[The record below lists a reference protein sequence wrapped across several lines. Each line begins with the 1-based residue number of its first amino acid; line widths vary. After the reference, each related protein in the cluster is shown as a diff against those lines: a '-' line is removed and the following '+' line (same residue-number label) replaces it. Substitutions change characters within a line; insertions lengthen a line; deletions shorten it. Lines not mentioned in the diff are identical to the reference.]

1 MPRTP
6 LLLLLVLAGVAFA
19 SCGKGG
25 TSTVTVEVS
34 GAGSGSA
41 NGSDGTGSG
50 GAGSGGTGGSGGG
63 AKGGQAKPPA
73 GKSPSRERALAF
85 AQAVNLTA
93 EDVPGFTAKTKH
105 DSDSAR
111 EKKLG
116 RELAHCT
123 GAKGLSPGEATFPGE
138 GKAVA
143 DESSK
148 DFELKHGVIDFS
160 VSSGVSVQSSAAGAR
175 QGLQAIRS
183 PQVRKC
189 FSHYLQLL
197 FAGQHVRGATPG
209 PVSIQAGIPPAP
221 GTAGGFGWRITA
233 SFTIRGIRVPIY
245 LDFLGFVDGPAEV
258 TLLSSG
264 LLRPFPAEVQQRLFA
279 MLLAR
284 AKAHEL

>member
-1 MPRTP
+1 MP
-6 LLLLLVLAGVAFA
+6 LLLLLVLAGIALA

-25 TSTVTVEVS
+25 TSTVTVEAS
-34 GAGSGSA
+34 GAGSGSS
-41 NGSDGTGSG
+41 NGSGGSDGSGSG
-50 GAGSGGTGGSGGG
+50 SGGSGGG
-63 AKGGQAKPPA
+63 AKGGQAKSPA
-73 GKSPSRERALAF
+73 GKAPSRERALAF

-93 EDVPGFTAKTKH
+93 DDVPGFTAKTKQG
-105 DSDSAR
+105 SDSAR
-111 EKKLG
+111 EKKLS
-116 RELAHCT
+116 RELAQCT
-123 GAKGLSPGEATFPGE
+123 GAKGLASGEETFPGE
-138 GKAVA
+138 GTAVA

-183 PQVRKC
+183 PRVRKC

-197 FAGQHVRGATPG
+197 FAGQHVKGATPG

-221 GTAGGFGWRITA
+221 GTSGGFGWRITA
-233 SFTIRGIRVPIY
+233 SFTIRGIKVPIY

>member
-6 LLLLLVLAGVAFA
+6 LLLLLVLGGIALA

-25 TSTVTVEVS
+25 ASTVTVQAS
-34 GAGSGSA
+34 GAGTGS
-41 NGSDGTGSG
+41 SSGSG
-50 GAGSGGTGGSGGG
+50 GSGDGTSGGG
-63 AKGGQAKPPA
+63 GKGGQATPPA

-93 EDVPGFTAKTKH
+93 DDVPGFTAKTKH

-116 RELAHCT
+116 RELAQCT
-123 GAKGLSPGEATFPGE
+123 GATGLSSGEESLPSE

-160 VSSGVSVQSSAAGAR
+160 VSSGVSVRSSAAGAR
-175 QGLQAIRS
+175 KGLQAIRS
-183 PQVRKC
+183 TRVRKC

-197 FAGQHVRGATPG
+197 FAGQHVQGATPG
-209 PVSIQAGIPPAP
+209 PVSIQSGTPPAP
-221 GTAGGFGWRITA
+221 GTSGGFGWRITA
-233 SFTIRGIRVPIY
+233 SFTIRGIKVPIY

-264 LLRPFPAEVQQRLFA
+264 LLRPFPAEVQQHLFA
-279 MLLAR
+279 TLLAR
-284 AKAHEL
+284 VKAHKL

>member
-6 LLLLLVLAGVAFA
+6 LLLLLVLGSIALA

-25 TSTVTVEVS
+25 ATTVTVEAS
-34 GAGSGSA
+34 GP
-41 NGSDGTGSG
+41 GTGSSS
-50 GAGSGGTGGSGGG
+50 GSGGSGDGSSGGG

-73 GKSPSRERALAF
+73 AKSPSRERALAF

-93 EDVPGFTAKTKH
+93 DDVPGFTAKTKH

-116 RELAHCT
+116 RELAQCT
-123 GAKGLSPGEATFPGE
+123 GATGLSPGEGSFPGE
-138 GKAVA
+138 GKSVA

-148 DFELKHGVIDFS
+148 DFELKRGVIDFS
-160 VSSGVSVQSSAAGAR
+160 VSSGVSVQSSAVAAR
-175 QGLQAIRS
+175 KGLQAIRS
-183 PQVRKC
+183 AHVRKC

-197 FAGQHVRGATPG
+197 FAGQHVQGATPG
-209 PVSIQAGIPPAP
+209 PVSIQSGTPPAP
-221 GTAGGFGWRITA
+221 GTSGGFGWRITA
-233 SFTIRGIRVPIY
+233 SFTIRGIKVPIY

-264 LLRPFPAEVQQRLFA
+264 LLRPFPAEVQQHLFA
-279 MLLAR
+279 TLLAR
-284 AKAHEL
+284 AKAHKL

>member
-6 LLLLLVLAGVAFA
+6 LLLLLVLGGIALA

-25 TSTVTVEVS
+25 ATTVTVEAS
-34 GAGSGSA
+34 GAGTSS
-41 NGSDGTGSG
+41 SSGSG
-50 GAGSGGTGGSGGG
+50 GSGDSGDGSSNGG
-63 AKGGQAKPPA
+63 AEGGQAKPPA

-93 EDVPGFTAKTKH
+93 DDVPGFTAKTKH

-116 RELAHCT
+116 RELAECT
-123 GAKGLSPGEATFPGE
+123 GATGLSSGEASFPGE
-138 GKAVA
+138 GNSVA

-160 VSSGVSVQSSAAGAR
+160 VSSGVSVRSSAADAR
-175 QGLQAIRS
+175 KGLQAIRS
-183 PQVRKC
+183 TRVRKC

-197 FAGQHVRGATPG
+197 FAGQHVQSATPG
-209 PVSIQAGIPPAP
+209 PVSIQTGVPPAP
-221 GTAGGFGWRITA
+221 GTSGGFGWRITA
-233 SFTIRGIRVPIY
+233 SFTIRGIKVPIY

-264 LLRPFPAEVQQRLFA
+264 LLRPFPAEVQQHLFA
-279 MLLAR
+279 TLLAR
-284 AKAHEL
+284 AKAHKL

>member
-6 LLLLLVLAGVAFA
+6 LLLLLVLPGIALA

-25 TSTVTVEVS
+25 TSTVTVRAS
-34 GAGSGSA
+34 GTGTGSSSEPGASGNGSA
-41 NGSDGTGSG
+41 NGTKSSP
-50 GAGSGGTGGSGGG
+50 A
-63 AKGGQAKPPA
+63 PPA
-73 GKSPSRERALAF
+73 AKSPSRERALAF

-93 EDVPGFTAKTKH
+93 EDVPGFTAKAKQS
-105 DSDSAR
+105 SDSAR

-116 RELAHCT
+116 RELAQCT
-123 GAKGLSPGEATFPGE
+123 GATVLSSGEGNFPGE
-138 GKAVA
+138 GKSVA

-175 QGLQAIRS
+175 KGLQAIRS
-183 PQVRKC
+183 AHVRKC

-197 FAGQHVRGATPG
+197 FAGQHVQGATPG
-209 PVSIQAGIPPAP
+209 PVSIQTGIPPAP
-221 GTAGGFGWRITA
+221 GTSGGFGWRITA
-233 SFTIRGIRVPIY
+233 SFTIRGIKVPLY

-264 LLRPFPAEVQQRLFA
+264 LIRPFPAEVQQHLFA
-279 MLLAR
+279 TLLAR
-284 AKAHEL
+284 AKAHKL

>member
-6 LLLLLVLAGVAFA
+6 LLLLLVLGTVALA

-25 TSTVTVEVS
+25 ATTVTVEAS
-34 GAGSGSA
+34 GAGSGS
-41 NGSDGTGSG
+41 SSGSG
-50 GAGSGGTGGSGGG
+50 GSGDGSAGGSKRVP
-63 AKGGQAKPPA
+63 APAPA

-105 DSDSAR
+105 ASDSAR
-111 EKKLG
+111 EKKIG
-116 RELAHCT
+116 RELAQCT
-123 GAKGLSPGEATFPGE
+123 GATGLSSGEQTLPGE
-138 GKAVA
+138 GKALA

-175 QGLQAIRS
+175 KGLQAIRS
-183 PQVRKC
+183 AHVRKC

-197 FAGQHVRGATPG
+197 FAGQHVQGATPG
-209 PVSIQAGIPPAP
+209 PVSIQSGTPPAA
-221 GTAGGFGWRITA
+221 GTSGGFGWRITA
-233 SFTIRGIRVPIY
+233 SFTIRGIKVPIY

-264 LLRPFPAEVQQRLFA
+264 LLRPFPAEVQQHLFA
-279 MLLAR
+279 TLLAR
-284 AKAHEL
+284 AKAHKL

>member
-1 MPRTP
+1 MLRTP
-6 LLLLLVLAGVAFA
+6 LLLLLVLAGIALA

-25 TSTVTVEVS
+25 TSTVTIEAS
-34 GAGSGSA
+34 GAGGGSS
-41 NGSDGTGSG
+41 NGSG
-50 GAGSGGTGGSGGG
+50 GAGGSGGGGSGGG

-85 AQAVNLTA
+85 AQAVNLTS

-105 DSDSAR
+105 DTDSAR

-116 RELAHCT
+116 RELAQCT
-123 GAKGLSPGEATFPGE
+123 GAKGLSSGEGSFAGE
-138 GKAVA
+138 GKSLV

-148 DFELKHGVIDFS
+148 DFQLKHGVIDFS
-160 VSSGVSVQSSAAGAR
+160 VSSGVSVQASAAGAR
-175 QGLQAIRS
+175 KGLQAIRS
-183 PQVRKC
+183 AHVRKC
-189 FSHYLQLL
+189 FSRYMQLL
-197 FAGQHVRGATPG
+197 FAGQHVNGATPG

-233 SFTIRGIRVPIY
+233 SFTVRGIKVPIY

-264 LLRPFPAEVQQRLFA
+264 LLHPFPAEVQQHLFA
-279 MLLAR
+279 TLLAR